1 MYKQLQLDIFY
12 TFKNKSL
19 LMLALTHSSF
29 SNSNNLNS
37 NERLEFLGDRILGF
51 VVADMVYNKFSN
63 VKEGTL
69 AKISSYVISKEVLV
83 DIAYNL
89 KLDKIIKHKATI
101 ENNILAD
108 CVEAL
113 FAAVYL
119 DSDFKIAQRV
129 IKNILEHYIKEDFDE
144 NQYNE
149 FNPKSFVQ
157 NWVQQQGIELP
168 QYIDIEKT
176 GEEHKPIFTV
186 KLVVKNHEEFLGSGE
201 SKKIAQKNAALAFIK
216 QYINKK

>member
-19 LMLALTHSSF
+19 LTLALTHSSF
-29 SNSNNLNS
+29 NNTASLNN

-51 VVADMVYNKFSN
+51 VVADIVYNNFPN
-63 VKEGTL
+63 AKEGTL
-69 AKISSYVISKEVLV
+69 AKILSYLASKEVLV
-83 DIAYNL
+83 DIAYKLN
-89 KLDKIIKHKATI
+89 LDKCIKHKATI

-108 CVEAL
+108 SVEAL

-129 IKNILEHYIKEDFDE
+129 IKNILQPYVKDSFDE

-186 KLVVKNHEEFLGSGE
+186 KLVIKNYSDVFGSGE
-201 SKKIAQKNAALAFIK
+201 SKKIAQKNAALEFIK
-216 QYINKK
+216 HYIQKK